1 MTSARGRGGAII
13 RTRAA
18 GGRPREVVKVQ
29 VLELQ
34 RRGRVASAHMGG
46 HVESG
51 LVLRVGGCYVRVRA
65 VGLVDVDGER
75 DVVQLGVADGHVR
88 DQAYDPC

>member
-1 MTSARGRGGAII
+1 M
-13 RTRAA
+13 
-18 GGRPREVVKVQ
+18 
-29 VLELQ
+29 
-34 RRGRVASAHMGG
+34 
-46 HVESG
+46 
-51 LVLRVGGCYVRVRA
+51 GGCYVRVRA